1 MRALSTL
8 TFLCVMPAMSQS
20 GEATDQFRP
29 AGQEGTLVVTVPS
42 SDGLVIASDTRSTT
56 YGIACN
62 GNSKIV
68 IPSRPGFSAIAATGK
83 QQTFS
88 HSNCAL
94 NCTDAQLEAEAAKA

>member
-1 MRALSTL
+1 MVMRALSTL

-29 AGQEGTLVVTVPS
+29 AGQEGTLVDTVPP

-62 GNSKIV
+62 GNPKIV
-68 IPSRPGFSAIAATGK
+68 IPSRPDSLQSRRPGSSKHLAI
-83 QQTFS
+83 QI
-88 HSNCAL
+88 AL
-94 NCTDAQLEAEAAKA
+94 